1 MWSLSTAE
9 RRASGHDPLPGSLH
23 DALRTLEDSELMADI
38 LGEQVFNSFLA
49 NKRAEWEE
57 YRQEITPWELNRY
70 LGML

>member
-1 MWSLSTAE
+1 
-9 RRASGHDPLPGSLH
+9 
-23 DALRTLEDSELMADI
+23 MADI